1 MLVTYKQSGESYKL
15 SHYKFAEG
23 KLNNNAL
30 LKAESLGVFIRILAL
45 LSNSFRKPISNE
57 QYGVKN
63 NEKSI
68 KKSKNQEEKIE
79 KMVEKSGKQPHRR
92 DSIMFKFISSS
103 TSTFPVAH
111 IY

>member
-45 LSNSFRKPISNE
+45 LNDYFANQFPMNSMESKIM
-57 QYGVKN
+57 KN
-63 NEKSI
+63 Q
-68 KKSKNQEEKIE
+68 SKNQKI
-79 KMVEKSGKQPHRR
+79 KKKR
-92 DSIMFKFISSS
+92 
-103 TSTFPVAH
+103 
-111 IY
+111 